1 MEFLLYSISCLHICI
16 FSFNLKYQKL
26 IGSSVKSFLNL
37 PPEGFQ
43 WSVIML
49 SYMYIRF
56 WIPKQVG
63 SLQPLWTF
71 LRRIPTSTKTSEDNN
86 LLRLLATNDENILL
100 AFSSAVKD
108 CQFPMHVITFTFR
121 STKVVKIRLDTSALV
136 SLSLQMLWRWTK
148 STQDSK
154 SGRKSRVAY
163 TKIMS

>member
-1 MEFLLYSISCLHICI
+1 MEFLLYSISCHICI

-43 WSVIML
+43 WSVM
-49 SYMYIRF
+49 MYIRF

-71 LRRIPTSTKTSEDNN
+71 LRRIPTTKTSEDNN

-108 CQFPMHVITFTFR
+108 CQFPMHVIPHFVPQR
-121 STKVVKIRLDTSALV
+121 SWKSDSIPQPWFPCRYKCYEGEQ
-136 SLSLQMLWRWTK
+136 SLLRTVN
-148 STQDSK
+148 QDASH
-154 SGRKSRVAY
+154 A
-163 TKIMS
+163 